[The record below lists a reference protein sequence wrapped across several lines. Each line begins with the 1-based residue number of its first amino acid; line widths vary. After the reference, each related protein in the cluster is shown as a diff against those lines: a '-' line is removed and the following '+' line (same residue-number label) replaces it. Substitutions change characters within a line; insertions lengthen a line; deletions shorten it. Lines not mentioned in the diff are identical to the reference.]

1 MQYRYLGRSGLKVSE
16 ICLGSMMFGGAT
28 DEATAQRIIADASAS
43 GVNFIDTAD
52 MYNKGES
59 ERVVGRAIAADR
71 HRWVL
76 ATKVGNPM
84 GDGPNQRGM
93 SRKWIREA
101 VHGSLTRLGTDYI
114 DVLYMHK
121 ADFAAP
127 LEEMVLA
134 FADLIRE
141 GKIGYFAVSNFKAW
155 RLVETVRLAREAGIA
170 GPVATQ
176 PLYNLAN
183 REAEVEILPSA
194 AYFGVGIVCY
204 SPLARGILTGKYR
217 VGEAPDSTSR
227 AGRADPRML
236 EAEWRPESLQMATEL
251 ATYAER
257 TGRQPAHFAQQ
268 WVMRNQ
274 LVTSTLVGPRTF
286 EQWREGIAALDCP
299 WSEEDEMFCDR
310 LVSPGKGTSLG
321 PVDPHH
327 PIEGRIVGRFA
338 AGVE

>member
-16 ICLGSMMFGGAT
+16 ICLGTMMFGGVT
-28 DEATAQRIIADASAS
+28 DEATSQRIIADARAS

-59 ERVVGRAIAADR
+59 ERVVGRVIAAERD
-71 HRWVL
+71 RWVL

-84 GDGPNQRGM
+84 GDEPNQRGM
-93 SRKWIREA
+93 SRKWIREG

-155 RLVETVRLAREAGIA
+155 RLAETVRLAREAGIA

-194 AYFGVGIVCY
+194 AYFGVGTVCY

-217 VGEAPDSTSR
+217 QDVAPDSNSR
-227 AGRADPRML
+227 AGRADPRMM
-236 EAEWRPESLQMATEL
+236 EAEWRPESLQVAGEL
-251 ATYAER
+251 AAYAER
-257 TGRQPAHFAQQ
+257 TGRQPAHFAQA

-286 EQWREGIAALDCP
+286 EQWRDGMAALDCP
-299 WSEEDEMFCDR
+299 WSAEDDAFCDQ
-310 LVSPGKGTSLG
+310 LVSPGKSSTLG

-327 PIEGRIVGRFA
+327 PIEGRIVR
-338 AGVE
+338 E

>member
-155 RLVETVRLAREAGIA
+155 RLAETVRLAREAGIA

-194 AYFGVGIVCY
+194 AYFGVGTVCY

-236 EAEWRPESLQMATEL
+236 EAEWRPESLQMASEL

-299 WSEEDEMFCDR
+299 WSEEDEIFCDR
-310 LVSPGKGTSLG
+310 LVSPGKGTILG
-321 PVDPHH
+321 PVDPQH